1 MVNCSSIAVRI
12 KELHT
17 LEPVFEAGQTYFYDY
32 NFWHEEIG
40 ISFKPKLEKTYK
52 INLGF
57 LEDRFTL
64 ERGIPK
70 ARIPNNFKTNKLL
83 LKTYFV
89 TII

>member
-1 MVNCSSIAVRI
+1 M
-12 KELHT
+12 K
-17 LEPVFEAGQTYFYDY
+17 
-32 NFWHEEIG
+32 
-40 ISFKPKLEKTYK
+40 KLGFPLNPNWKKTYK